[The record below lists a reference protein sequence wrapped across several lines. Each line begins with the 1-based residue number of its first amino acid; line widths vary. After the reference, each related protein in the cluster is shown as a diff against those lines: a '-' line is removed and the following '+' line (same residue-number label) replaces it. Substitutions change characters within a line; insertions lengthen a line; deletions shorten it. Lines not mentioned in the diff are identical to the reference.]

1 MKKTKTFGLVGSI
14 LSFVSAFSVIF
25 FFVVILVGSILIC
38 INKFIDLPG
47 MIWFWRGMKISAVV
61 AFVGAV
67 LIVRSTKH
75 FKETKLSFWLGKN
88 FSKLL
93 MAYILVVLTTGSINS
108 QPIWSVDMVS
118 EVLSLQWT
126 IFGLSLTI
134 FLVWNVIMVEFL
146 KAKQPK
152 VSDSSSLYQKYT
164 LALEK
169 KTYTQEIDTTFNSV
183 VLLTIN
189 LFLLL
194 LSSVMIYI
202 SMKPESIITQNI
214 LLCSFFFTTNSII
227 SLFIDIL
234 APLKKD
240 KEEMLKNNSVTISD
254 IDNAYAAHFTQAIV
268 DGITQG
274 VMALDSDKYTEENK
288 RKLIVEYLTA
298 FKDFVKNKE
307 NPDLEKEKK

>member
-1 MKKTKTFGLVGSI
+1 MKQGKTFGL
-14 LSFVSAFSVIF
+14 FVLTFIAFF
-25 FFVVILVGSILIC
+25 FFVVLLVGSILIC

-47 MIWFWRGMKISAVV
+47 MVWFWRGLMISAIV
-61 AFVGAV
+61 AFIGAV

-75 FKETKLSFWLGKN
+75 FKETEMSFWLGKN
-88 FSKLL
+88 YPKLL
-93 MAYILVVLTTGSINS
+93 LGYILSVLTIGSINN
-108 QPIWSVDMVS
+108 QAIWTADMVY

-146 KAKQPK
+146 KGKQPK
-152 VSDSSSLYQKYT
+152 ESESSSLYQKFT

-194 LSSVMIYI
+194 LSTTMIYI
-202 SMKPESIITQNI
+202 SVKPESIITQNV
-214 LLCSFFFTTNSII
+214 LLCSFFFTTNSVIC
-227 SLFIDIL
+227 LFIDIL
-234 APLKKD
+234 SPLKKD
-240 KEEMLKNNSVTISD
+240 KEEMLKNNSVTKSD
-254 IDNAYAAHFTQAIV
+254 IDKAYAAQFAQAII

-274 VMALDSDKYTEENK
+274 VMALDSDKYTEEDK
-288 RKLIVEYLTA
+288 KKLIVEYLTA
-298 FKDFVKNKE
+298 FKDFVKKRE
-307 NPDLEKEKK
+307 SSDPEK

>member
-1 MKKTKTFGLVGSI
+1 MKKAKSFGL
-14 LSFVSAFSVIF
+14 FVSAFSVIF
-25 FFVVILVGSILIC
+25 FFVVVLVGSVLIC

-47 MIWFWRGMKISAVV
+47 IVWFWRGLKISAVV
-61 AFVGAV
+61 SFLGAV
-67 LIVRSTKH
+67 LIVRSTKR
-75 FKETKLSFWLGKN
+75 FKETKLSFWIGKN

-93 MAYILVVLTTGSINS
+93 LGYVLAVLLISSINS
-108 QPIWSVDMVS
+108 QPIWDADMVY

-146 KAKQPK
+146 KAKQPN
-152 VSDSSSLYQKYT
+152 VSDSSSLFQKYT

-169 KTYTQEIDTTFNSV
+169 KTYTQEIDTTFNSI

-194 LSSVMIYI
+194 LSSTMIYI
-202 SMKPESIITQNI
+202 NMKPESIITQNI

-227 SLFIDIL
+227 CLFIDIL
-234 APLKKD
+234 SPLKRD
-240 KEEMLKNNSVTISD
+240 KAEMLKNNSVTKSD
-254 IDNAYAAHFTQAIV
+254 IDKAQAALFAQAII

-274 VMALDSDKYTEENK
+274 VMALDSEKYTEEEK
-288 RKLIVEYLTA
+288 KKMIVEYLES
-298 FKDFVKNKE
+298 FRDGLKG
-307 NPDLEKEKK
+307 KEKNETDEQEK

>member
-1 MKKTKTFGLVGSI
+1 MKKTKTSGL
-14 LSFVSAFSVIF
+14 FVSAFSVIF

-38 INKFIDLPG
+38 INKFIDIPG
-47 MIWFWRGMKISAVV
+47 MVWFWRGLTISGIV
-61 AFVGAV
+61 AFIGAV
-67 LIVRSTKH
+67 LIVRGTKR
-75 FKETKLSFWLGKN
+75 FTETKVSFWLGKN
-88 FSKLL
+88 YPKLL
-93 MAYILVVLTTGSINS
+93 LGYILVVLTIVSINS
-108 QPIWSVDMVS
+108 QPIWVADMVS

-194 LSSVMIYI
+194 LSSTMIYI

-214 LLCSFFFTTNSII
+214 LLCSFFFTTNSILC
-227 SLFIDIL
+227 LFMDIL
-234 APLKKD
+234 MPLKKD
-240 KEEMLKNNSVTISD
+240 KAKMLKNNDVTKED
-254 IDNAYAAHFTQAIV
+254 IDKAQAALFTQAII
-268 DGITQG
+268 DGLKAG
-274 VMALDSDKYTEENK
+274 VMGLDPEKYSEDEK
-288 RKLIVEYLTA
+288 KKLFIEYLEA
-298 FKDFVKNKE
+298 FRDYVHSKE
-307 NPDLEKEKK
+307 ESKTDTQKK

>member
-1 MKKTKTFGLVGSI
+1 MKKAKTFGL
-14 LSFVSAFSVIF
+14 FVSSFSVIF
-25 FFVVILVGSILIC
+25 FFVVVLVGSVLIC

-47 MIWFWRGMKISAVV
+47 VVWFWRGLKMSGIV

-67 LIVRSTKH
+67 LIARSTKRLR
-75 FKETKLSFWLGKN
+75 ETKLSFWIGKN

-93 MAYILVVLTTGSINS
+93 LGYILAVLMISSINS
-108 QPIWSVDMVS
+108 QPIWTADMVY

-146 KAKQPK
+146 KTKQPK

-194 LSSVMIYI
+194 LSSTMIYI
-202 SMKPESIITQNI
+202 SMEPGSIITQNI

-227 SLFIDIL
+227 CLFIDIL
-234 APLKKD
+234 SPLKKD
-240 KEEMLKNNSVTISD
+240 KEEMLKNNSITKSD
-254 IDNAYAAHFTQAIV
+254 IDKAYAAHFTQAII

-274 VMALDSDKYTEENK
+274 VMALDSDKYTEEDK
-288 RKLIVEYLTA
+288 KKLIVEYLTA
-298 FKDFVKNKE
+298 FKDFAKNRE
-307 NPDLEKEKK
+307 NSDSEKQNK

>member
-1 MKKTKTFGLVGSI
+1 MKKGKAFGLFIVV
-14 LSFVSAFSVIF
+14 FAVIF
-25 FFVVILVGSILIC
+25 FFVVVLVGSVLIC

-47 MIWFWRGMKISAVV
+47 LVWFWRGMKSSAVA

-67 LIVRSTKH
+67 LIVRSTKR

-88 FSKLL
+88 YPKLL
-93 MAYILVVLTTGSINS
+93 LGYILAVLMIGSINS
-108 QPIWSVDMVS
+108 QPIWDADMVS

-134 FLVWNVIMVEFL
+134 FLVWNVLMVEFL
-146 KAKQPK
+146 KGKQPK
-152 VSDSSSLYQKYT
+152 VSDSSSLYQKFT

-194 LSSVMIYI
+194 LSSTMIYI

-214 LLCSFFFTTNSII
+214 LLCSFFFTTNSILC
-227 SLFIDIL
+227 LFMDIL
-234 APLKKD
+234 LPLKKD
-240 KEEMLKNNSVTISD
+240 KEEMLKNNIITQSD
-254 IDNAYAAHFTQAIV
+254 IDKAYAAQFAQAII
-268 DGITQG
+268 DGIKQG
-274 VMALDSDKYTEENK
+274 VMALDPDKYTEEDK
-288 RKLIVEYLTA
+288 KKLIVEYLTA
-298 FKDFVKNKE
+298 FKDFAKNRE
-307 NPDLEKEKK
+307 NSDSEKQKK